1 MGGLLSI
8 AGVLAALLPAA
19 ALAGGQWW
27 PVPGAG
33 EIEVDLRAVEQERGV
48 VIAWV
53 RYPGS
58 EPIARGWTPAP
69 TGRPRGVHRTVLHT
83 EFDCHKRT
91 MRTLAA
97 QATNS
102 SGAPIFMS
110 SVPGPL
116 MPVPDVDAMAWV
128 YDAVCEL
135 GGRGQQRRL

>member
-1 MGGLLSI
+1 M
-8 AGVLAALLPAA
+8 AVVVVVLLPAGA
-19 ALAGGQWW
+19 IAGGQWW
-27 PVPGAG
+27 PVPGAAD
-33 EIEVDLRAVEQERGV
+33 IEVDLRAVEQERGM

-69 TGRPRGVHRTVLHT
+69 PGRPRGLHRTVLRT
-83 EFDCHKRT
+83 EFDCQRRT

-110 SVPGPL
+110 SVPGPV
-116 MPVPDVDAMAWV
+116 MPVPDADGMTWV